1 MICDKIETAK
11 KLIAK
16 FKQSTKHL
24 MNCYRIETVEQS
36 NSCYNVTKVK
46 QSDSDNKIE
55 TVEQSF
61 DEMS

>member
-1 MICDKIETAK
+1 MICHKSE
-11 KLIAK
+11 K
-16 FKQSTKHL
+16 F
-24 MNCYRIETVEQS
+24 EQP